1 MTSQITQSIA
11 LWICVRFNSAED
23 SLVWVT
29 RLFVMPQITAF
40 RLLLA
45 AAAVE
50 LLRESYWVV
59 VQQAQKIA
67 EVRRNFLW
75 LVNGLLPTILLL
87 QGFPSDYGVN
97 KKNFRAKFMALVAVN
112 HEKMKKFSWF
122 RASAA
127 AGDEQNLISDSH
139 SANRSSH
146 MCVDVT

>member
-87 QGFPSDYGVN
+87 QGFPSDYEVN

-122 RASAA
+122 RASTA
-127 AGDEQNLISDSH
+127 AGDE
-139 SANRSSH
+139 
-146 MCVDVT
+146 